1 MDLTP
6 IIGQAFHS
14 LWYLIPLLLI
24 AAVVKSPWFKGVTG
38 EAIVNISAKF
48 FLDRETYHL
57 IKNVTL
63 PIDDGTTQIDH
74 IIVSKFGIFVIET
87 KNMKGWI
94 FGDAKQKMW
103 TQKIYKHT
111 TKFQNPLHQNYKHA
125 KTLEALL
132 DLDSSVIH
140 SVVVFVGDST
150 FKTPMPENVTQT
162 GDYIKYVKS
171 MHRQVLDASQ
181 VADAIERIR
190 AGRKPA
196 SFKTNREHV
205 KHVKSIVA
213 EKANNA
219 CPKCGSEL
227 ILRTVKSGINA
238 GSHFKGCTKFPA
250 CRYTTKLNIDN

>member
-1 MDLTP
+1 MDFTP
-6 IIGQAFHS
+6 IFGQVFHS
-14 LWYLIPLLLI
+14 LWYLIPLLLV
-24 AAVVKSPWFKGVTG
+24 AAVVKSPWFKGVMG

-63 PIDDGTTQIDH
+63 PVDDGTTQIDH
-74 IIVSKFGIFVIET
+74 IIVSKFGIIVIET

-111 TKFQNPLHQNYKHA
+111 TKFQNPLFQNYKHTKA
-125 KTLEALL
+125 LEALL
-132 DLDSSVIH
+132 DLDNSVIH

-150 FKTPMPENVTQT
+150 FKTPMPENVTQA
-162 GDYIKYVKS
+162 GGYIRYIKS
-171 MHRQVLDASQ
+171 MNQQVLDTSQ
-181 VADAIERIR
+181 VANAIERIQT
-190 AGRKPA
+190 GRKPA
-196 SFKTNREHV
+196 SFNTSREHV

-213 EKANNA
+213 EKANNNA

-227 ILRTVKSGINA
+227 ILRTVKSGVNA
-238 GSHFKGCTKFPA
+238 GSQFKGCAKFPA
-250 CRYTTKLNIDN
+250 CRYTTN